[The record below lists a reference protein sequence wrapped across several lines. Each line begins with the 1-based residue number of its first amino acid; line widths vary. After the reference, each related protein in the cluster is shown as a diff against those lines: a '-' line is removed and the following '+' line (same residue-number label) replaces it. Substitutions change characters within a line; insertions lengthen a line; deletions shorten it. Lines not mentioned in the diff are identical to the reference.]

1 MKDTISQP
9 ASADCNVLLVGR
21 QNFSVGAWNSL
32 FTEFRDLS
40 VGLDVFRSTL
50 KTILFA
56 RY

>member
-1 MKDTISQP
+1 VKDTISQP